1 MNERN
6 EEDLKDLFEK
16 FLNAEQAEKAVEDIR
31 KGEEVLREQPGPE
44 PDWELIAGI
53 KAEVARELFGRKKTL
68 SKQVVYKVAAVA
80 AAFLILANVSV
91 KLFERGAR
99 ERGGFVN
106 ASVMPA
112 VLWDSE
118 DLAADDVDL
127 AILTAEIREIEEDA
141 LALRLGENGGNGHI
155 DLAELEMELME
166 INGDFWKG

>member
-6 EEDLKDLFEK
+6 EENLKDLFEK
-16 FLNAEQAEKAVEDIR
+16 FVDAEEAEKAAEDIG
-31 KGEEVLREQPGPE
+31 KGEEILRAHPGPE
-44 PDWELIAGI
+44 PDGELVAGI

-68 SKQVVYKVAAVA
+68 SKQVVYKVAAIA

-91 KLFERGAR
+91 KLFEK
-99 ERGGFVN
+99 GGEQGKFVR
-106 ASVMPA
+106 ASILPSVI
-112 VLWDSE
+112 WESE

-141 LALRLGENGGNGHI
+141 LALQLGENGGNGHI
-155 DLAELEMELME
+155 GLEELEIELME